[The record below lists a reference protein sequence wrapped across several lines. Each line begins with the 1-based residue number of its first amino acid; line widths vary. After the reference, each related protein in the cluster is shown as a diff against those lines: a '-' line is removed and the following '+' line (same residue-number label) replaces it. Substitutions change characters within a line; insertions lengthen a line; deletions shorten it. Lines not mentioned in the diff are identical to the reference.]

1 MLVLGDFNFQYDCDH
16 KKSHMTD
23 ILTQFVLEQCVRD
36 PTHKSGHITD
46 WVLQRQSDPLLH
58 SVSAES
64 VLTSDHMSIVCI
76 MNVSKPKCPLTV
88 MFRRKLEA
96 IDTDLSQILMI
107 TLT

>member
-36 PTHKSGHITD
+36 PTHKSGHIID
-46 WVLQRQSDPLLH
+46 LILQRQSDPLLH

-76 MNVSKPKCPLTV
+76 INVSNQSVHPPSCSV
-88 MFRRKLEA
+88 V
-96 IDTDLSQILMI
+96 S
-107 TLT
+107 